1 MNMYPTVQITIDQTT
16 QKFPVVRFINTHPH
30 PIVCLTP
37 PLSFLA
43 FLSMLFRLLSQ
54 KQVSTSILL
63 SRLADLSE
71 RFRPRQMLLQLVWT
85 LENPPE
91 YLYSVQITGLTSYLQ
106 GLQYLS
112 LQDNNQYFFFFL
124 FYLFIYYFLL
134 HFCNYFLFILILFL
148 FSSFFWGGV
157 SYSRVLNLG
166 FRLKFLLTLRLHVY
180 ILKFIKLPRFTPSP
194 VLSNLQIYQPTSL
207 IPINVYINIIFN
219 RMEEMKFA

>member
-1 MNMYPTVQITIDQTT
+1 MSLQSIKLNDYVHKVKNKKNTRKMNMYPTVQITIDQTT

-112 LQDNNQYFFFFL
+112 LQDNNQYFFFFSFLSIYLL
-124 FYLFIYYFLL
+124 FFITFL
-134 HFCNYFLFILILFL
+134 
-148 FSSFFWGGV
+148 
-157 SYSRVLNLG
+157 
-166 FRLKFLLTLRLHVY
+166 
-180 ILKFIKLPRFTPSP
+180 
-194 VLSNLQIYQPTSL
+194 
-207 IPINVYINIIFN
+207 
-219 RMEEMKFA
+219 